1 MCSEPAGEH
10 GWKTQLSVRLGAGRE
25 VRASLPALPLGA
37 ERAALLS
44 AALGGGCI
52 DQGQRSCV
60 IKGGPGIKG
69 ALPQDSRVA
78 PQNPR
83 PFTPLVSSDC
93 LIRKRTR
100 ILIIKLTRNI
110 SLSWDGFQRLRIFR
124 GRGWKHSF
132 SGLLSQ
138 EFRTLWGRHY
148 TCLPFL
154 RKKQFI
160 KKFFV

>member
-1 MCSEPAGEH
+1 MVSSGQRQNQEGLVSLCLEPAGEH

-25 VRASLPALPLGA
+25 VRAFLPARPLGA

-83 PFTPLVSSDC
+83 PFTPLVRSDC
-93 LIRKRTR
+93 LIRNRTR
-100 ILIIKLTRNI
+100 ILIIKLTRKHFFI
-110 SLSWDGFQRLRIFR
+110 LGWLS
-124 GRGWKHSF
+124 K
-132 SGLLSQ
+132 
-138 EFRTLWGRHY
+138 T
-148 TCLPFL
+148 
-154 RKKQFI
+154 
-160 KKFFV
+160 